1 MEKYNQTIITFVL
14 GLALMCAQSATCS
27 AQDESVGD
35 GATPAP
41 ADLSVEALPAD
52 ALSVD
57 QARLADR
64 FERLEQVVL
73 RLAELTASTDP
84 HRAELLR
91 AAVVQSK
98 QQDVGERYEA
108 IVKLLEGDQLALA
121 VKNQELLK
129 EDLDELLV
137 LLLRENRSER
147 LESERRRLRRYL
159 KEVNR
164 LIKLQRGTKA
174 RTEGGEDPLSLADT
188 QSKIAQQ
195 ASDLAEE
202 IEGSEGSQEADA
214 ENDGDAQGEG
224 EGGEQSEGKGKNQ
237 EQSESEGEGQG
248 GSEGQGSE
256 GQGSEGQ
263 GSEGQQEQQPID
275 QVQKQIRAAQQRMRD
290 ARKELEDARSKEAV
304 DEQEKA
310 LAALEQ
316 AKAALNEVL
325 RQLREEEK
333 ERTLTMLE
341 ARFRKMLKLQIE
353 IYDGTVR
360 LATIPVDERQHEEEI
375 EAGRLS
381 RGEAMIVNEADRA
394 IRLLREDGTS
404 VAMPEAIEQLRDDMQ
419 QVTVRLGQVI
429 VNEITQT
436 IEEDIIAGLE
446 EAIAILQKTLEDL
459 EESKG
464 QSPGGQG
471 GGPQN
476 DDLVKMIDELKM
488 IRSLQLRVNQRTE
501 RYKKLVE
508 DGQALQSEILEALGR
523 LSQREARIYDAARNL
538 FLGKNE

>member
-164 LIKLQRGTKA
+164 LIKRQRGTKA

-214 ENDGDAQGEG
+214 ENDGDPQGEG
-224 EGGEQSEGKGKNQ
+224 EGGEQSEGEGKNQ
-237 EQSESEGEGQG
+237 EQSESEGEGQ
-248 GSEGQGSE
+248 E
-256 GQGSEGQ
+256 GSEGQ

-381 RGEAMIVNEADRA
+381 LGEAMIVNEADRA